1 VATLRAETT
10 PSTKLPVLGLDVT
23 EEEADKNP
31 ADARSIGL
39 HGAAGEVGWVIDT
52 IPEDH
57 GSQCAQSSPALNSSF
72 EILSSR

>member
-39 HGAAGEVGWVIDT
+39 HGAAGEVG
-52 IPEDH
+52 
-57 GSQCAQSSPALNSSF
+57 
-72 EILSSR
+72 